1 MLLESI
7 RNIIYSSMISVAQ
20 QELMQS
26 SEDTIVENAEG
37 KESSQLLPFVL

>member
-7 RNIIYSSMISVAQ
+7 RNIIYSSRTSVAQ

-37 KESSQLLPFVL
+37 TESSQLLPFVL